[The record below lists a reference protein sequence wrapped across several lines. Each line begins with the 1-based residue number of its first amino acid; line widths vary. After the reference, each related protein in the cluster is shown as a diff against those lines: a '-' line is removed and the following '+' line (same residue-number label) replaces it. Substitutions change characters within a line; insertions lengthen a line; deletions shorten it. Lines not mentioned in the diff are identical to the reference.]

1 MGKAMT
7 RACPIFTWF
16 GVRGREMSKGPVLI
30 ELEDTSATPSPADA
44 APVPDMP
51 GDLGHADDAGRQ
63 GQAMHHVAALAG
75 RRPARL
81 LRWFFAGLSLLLGM
95 LVSIAAWDFATGL
108 LARMPVL
115 GIGVALAMG
124 ALVLLALLIVL
135 REAAAISRLSRL
147 DRMRRNATQALADDS
162 LPQARAALGQMVA
175 LYHGRADM
183 RWHIERLSTRADE
196 QFDAAA
202 VLGLAETQ
210 LLAPLDR
217 AAQAQI
223 EAAARQVATVTA
235 LVPLALADV
244 IGALVIN
251 MSMIRRIAEIYG
263 GRAGLLGSWRLI
275 RAVMAHLVATG
286 AVAVG
291 DDLIGSVAGGTVL
304 SKVSRRFG
312 EGVVNAALTARVGI
326 AAIELCR
333 PLPFAAQKR
342 PGVSALLARAL
353 RGLFGR
359 D

>member
-1 MGKAMT
+1 
-7 RACPIFTWF
+7 
-16 GVRGREMSKGPVLI
+16 MSKGPVLI
-30 ELEDTSATPSPADA
+30 ELEETSAPPSPAA
-44 APVPDMP
+44 APPVPDISADP
-51 GDLGHADDAGRQ
+51 GDPGGVGAQATTDLEAAAAH
-63 GQAMHHVAALAG
+63 GQAMLHVAGLAA
-75 RRPARL
+75 RPPARL
-81 LRWFFAGLSLLLGM
+81 ARWFFAGVTLLFGTFL
-95 LVSIAAWDFATGL
+95 SIAAWDFATAL

-115 GIGVALAMG
+115 GTAVALAMG
-124 ALVLLALLIVL
+124 GLVILALLIVL
-135 REAAAISRLSRL
+135 REVAAFARLAQL
-147 DRMRRNATQALADDS
+147 DRLRRNATQAVADDS
-162 LPQARAALGQMVA
+162 LAQARAVLGQMVA
-175 LYHGRADM
+175 LYQRRADM
-183 RWHIERLSTRADE
+183 RWHIDRVTARADE
-196 QFDAAA
+196 QFDATA

-263 GRAGLLGSWRLI
+263 GRAGFLGSWRLI

-291 DDLIGSVAGGTVL
+291 DDLIGSVAGGTVV

-326 AAIELCR
+326 AALDLCR

-342 PGVSALLARAL
+342 PGVSALLGRAL

-359 D
+359 A